1 MLAIYKKELKVYF
14 SGLFGYLLIALCLLF
29 AGVFVALM
37 HLIAASADYAM
48 SLVPM
53 QWVLIILVPFLSM
66 RAIAEER
73 HNRTDLLLYSLPLRS
88 SDIVIGKYLAQLTL
102 LGVSLL
108 PMALYPLLLATM
120 GDISLAAAY
129 VALLGYALMAAALI
143 ALCTCLSSLFEN
155 QVVAAV
161 VSIAVLL
168 ALYFLPSILS
178 LLPAAPIF
186 SFVVCLLLCALIG
199 LLIWHATKSLFCGI
213 LFAAIPAIAASVAL
227 IAAPRFF
234 DNLAVRVLSAVNPF
248 TRYGGFTYGHLDLPA
263 TVCYLTFIGVFL
275 FLTVQSLEGRRRA

>member
-29 AGVFVALM
+29 SGAFVALL
-37 HLIAASADYAM
+37 HLLAANADY
-48 SLVPM
+48 SLTLLPL
-53 QWVLIILVPFLSM
+53 QWVLIILIPFLSM

-88 SDIVIGKYLAQLTL
+88 SDIVLGKYLAQLTL
-102 LGVSLL
+102 FGVTLL
-108 PMALYPLLLATM
+108 PLALYPLLLSTM
-120 GDISLAAAY
+120 GNIDLAAAY

-168 ALYFLPSILS
+168 TLYFVPSLLS
-178 LLPAAPIF
+178 LIPPAPIF
-186 SFVVCLLLCALIG
+186 SFVLCLLLCVLIG
-199 LLIWHATKSLFCGI
+199 LLIWRATKSLPLGI
-213 LFAAIPAIAASVAL
+213 LSASVLAIAASVTL
-227 IAAPRFF
+227 IAARHLFE
-234 DNLAVRVLSAVNPF
+234 NLAVRVLVAINPF
-248 TRYGGFTYGHLDLPA
+248 SRFGGFTYGHLDLPA
-263 TVCYLTFIGVFL
+263 TVFYLTFVGVL
-275 FLTVQSLEGRRRA
+275 LLLTVQSMENRRRA